1 MRFLITPDS
10 FKESMT
16 SRQAAQSMERGIKK
30 VMPDAVCELAPMADG
45 GEGTAECLM
54 HAQQGELVKCKVQN
68 PFGEEIATD
77 YVWVD
82 RKKKAIIEV
91 AKACG
96 IMLTIPQERNPLTAS
111 SYGVGQMIAHA
122 LQKGCRELVIT
133 LGGTVT
139 NDGGSGMLQALGAE
153 LKNAQGNTVSRGARG
168 LEEIVSMNIQK
179 PKQMLKD
186 VKVTVVC
193 DVKCPLLGQTGAT
206 YMFGPQKGVTEDL
219 LDRLETGMKNYAD
232 ILCDCVHRRV
242 DEQPGAGAA
251 GGIGAALFAI
261 CQADYVNGSQYMMRE
276 LELEKKIRDCDVV
289 FTGEGSID
297 SQSLQGKV
305 PIGIANMAQRY
316 GKPVIAFVGMIRGE
330 SKNFNDQGV
339 TAVFSIINKLDNIE
353 NVLSDAEYN
362 LEDTVFNVVQVLR
375 MRGGI

>member
-10 FKESMT
+10 YKESMT
-16 SRQAAQSMERGIKK
+16 SRQAAQSMERGIRKA
-30 VMPDAVCELAPMADG
+30 MPDAVCELAPMADG

-54 HAQQGELVKCKVQN
+54 HAQQGELVNCRVQN

-96 IMLTIPQERNPLTAS
+96 IMLTIPEERNPLTAS

-139 NDGGSGMLQALGAE
+139 NDGGSGMLQALGAD
-153 LKNAQGNTVSRGARG
+153 LRDAQGNTVSRGGQG
-168 LEEIVSMNIQK
+168 LEELVSMDIQK
-179 PKQMLKD
+179 PVQLLKD

-193 DVKCPLLGQTGAT
+193 DVKCPLLGQNGAT
-206 YMFGPQKGVTEDL
+206 YMFGPQKGVTEEL
-219 LDRLETGMKNYAD
+219 LGRLEAGMKNYAD
-232 ILCDCVHRRV
+232 ILCNCVHRRV
-242 DEQPGAGAA
+242 DEQLGAGAA

-261 CQADYVNGSQYMMRE
+261 CHADYVNGSQYMMQE
-276 LELEKKIRDCDVV
+276 LELEKKIQNCDVV

-305 PIGIANMAQRY
+305 PIGVANMAQKY

-330 SKNFNDQGV
+330 SKIFNDQGV

-353 NVLSDAEYN
+353 TVLSNAEYN
-362 LEDTVFNVVQVLR
+362 LEDTAFNVVQVLQ